1 MYIYYWYGFLN
12 LNDSVFVHVEIPI
25 LLKQMVVDVGAYRAL
40 GINALCLCTR
50 DKAVV
55 SPTIFT
61 FLSEKTVRHYWD
73 HLFTAFSTI
82 VTFCKMV
89 NERCIDNICPFRK
102 KFWYT
107 YFDKGKGRTPQRA
120 ALQVFKI
127 AHFVEF
133 YRNVCKIYSIFF

>member
-1 MYIYYWYGFLN
+1 M
-12 LNDSVFVHVEIPI
+12 NDSVFVHVEIPI

-55 SPTIFT
+55 PPTIFT

-73 HLFTAFSTI
+73 HLSTAFSTI

-102 KFWYT
+102 S
-107 YFDKGKGRTPQRA
+107 FDTRILIRELKGRTPQRV

-133 YRNVCKIYSIFF
+133 YRNVCKIYSIFFN